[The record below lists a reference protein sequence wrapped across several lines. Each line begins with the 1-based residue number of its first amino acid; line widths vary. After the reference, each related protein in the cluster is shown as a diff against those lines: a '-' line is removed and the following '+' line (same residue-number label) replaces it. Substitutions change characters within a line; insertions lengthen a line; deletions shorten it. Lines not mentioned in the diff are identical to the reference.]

1 MFLERLSQVSSRIE
15 GARALTLVDE
25 DGIAVESVSSS
36 PDLDLDLLA
45 AELIAQLRGIAHDNR
60 ELQVGEVQQLSVT
73 TERYTFV
80 VSAVAQ
86 GYYLVL
92 VLGER
97 GIHGRARFELRR
109 ARLLFE
115 KDLE

>member
-15 GARALTLVDE
+15 GARALTLVGD

-36 PDLDLDLLA
+36 PDLDVDLLA
-45 AELIAQLRGIAHDNR
+45 AEMIAQLRGIAHDNR
-60 ELQVGEVQQLSVT
+60 EMQVGEVQEFSVT
-73 TERYTFV
+73 TDRYTFI

-92 VLGER
+92 VLGQR
-97 GIHGRARFELRR
+97 GVLGRARFELRR